1 MSKNLLHNGVQ
12 GSQGDPVRTRF
23 TILTKIQLVR
33 ITPNV
38 DLQTNAVKGKDVSEE
53 EEDVDDSLHKNVS
66 PGMSGICLSW
76 CQWWHLSLVSAID
89 NNIYWLQTR
98 LACTNTSY
106 EYLVL
111 LSMKYFCNSEHY

>member
-12 GSQGDPVRTRF
+12 GSKGDPVRTRF

-76 CQWWHLSLVSAID
+76 CQ
-89 NNIYWLQTR
+89 
-98 LACTNTSY
+98 
-106 EYLVL
+106 
-111 LSMKYFCNSEHY
+111 